1 LLTPGAPTDVVAGL
15 GKGLMGAGMSYAR
28 GDVGGMLKGL
38 MSTFKEATGSS
49 SAEQVTKETRSS
61 GADVVS
67 SPARARASERAAV
80 QVVDMWATR

>member
-1 LLTPGAPTDVVAGL
+1 VAGL

-28 GDVGGMLKGL
+28 GDVGGMIKGL

-49 SAEQVTKETRSS
+49 GAEQVTKETRSS

-67 SPARARASERAAV
+67 SPARRALCNRG
-80 QVVDMWATR
+80 MWQR